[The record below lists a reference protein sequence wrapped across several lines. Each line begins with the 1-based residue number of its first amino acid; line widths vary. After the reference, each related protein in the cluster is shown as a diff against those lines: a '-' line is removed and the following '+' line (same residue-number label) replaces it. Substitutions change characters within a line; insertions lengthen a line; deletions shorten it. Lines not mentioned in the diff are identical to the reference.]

1 METTYWRAGAVT
13 YRETEYDPEEGQIPN
28 GKAGT
33 RRGGV
38 VDLNCKNSKRAA
50 ILVGRWLAGEQE
62 SILFVTLTLG
72 PQWEGFDFRGSVTQ
86 LVEWLERHGFRGIAL
101 IGTQQRGA
109 PYLHLY
115 LTAGNCGWDRI
126 QAYWL
131 AQSAPTGALPQGQD
145 CEAMTSEAA
154 ANSYAVRHYSKR
166 SRQSGG
172 YRGGRWRVIDPAG
185 IEAHSALPEPVEGVP
200 PIRAA
205 YMQAALQAQPFNARM
220 FVQALAGTCEDY
232 FVGSL
237 PTAPVPYLWM
247 NGPKTYSRGWHC
259 PPCRP
264 TDPGDGTAQAVW
276 EYRMDRWEEM
286 ADALADD
293 PTVPAVWSTMPVNW
307 DRDWITVGGRRF
319 PEHDEGWEA
328 RMTRQAAAFL
338 TRTAGS
344 TLTGRLEMPLDAP
357 LAASPVHPQQ
367 WVEETP

>member
-1 METTYWRAGAVT
+1 MCQSGPGTAFRGRSASI
-13 YRETEYDPEEGQIPN
+13 REGCPQL
-28 GKAGT
+28 
-33 RRGGV
+33 V
-38 VDLNCKNSKRAA
+38 VDLNCKNSKRVA
-50 ILVGRWLAGEQE
+50 ILAGRWLAGE
-62 SILFVTLTLG
+62 SGPILCVTLTLG
-72 PQWEGFDFRGSVTQ
+72 PQWERFDFREGVTQ
-86 LVEWLERHGFRGIAL
+86 LVEWLRRHGFRGIAL

-109 PYLHLY
+109 SYLHLY
-115 LTAGNCGWDRI
+115 LAAGDCGWDRI

-145 CEAMTSEAA
+145 CKALTSEAA
-154 ANSYAVRHYSKR
+154 AISYAVRHYSKR

-185 IEAHSALPEPVEGVP
+185 IEAHSALLEPVEGEP

-205 YMQAALQAQPFNARM
+205 YMQTALLAQPFNARM

-232 FVGSL
+232 FVGPL

-264 TDPGDGTAQAVW
+264 TDPGDETAQAIW
-276 EYRMDRWEEM
+276 EYRMDQWEEM
-286 ADALADD
+286 VDALADD
-293 PTVPAVWSTMPVNW
+293 PKVGIRWCAEKVAAVWSTMPVSW

-338 TRTAGS
+338 TRTADS
-344 TLTGRLEMPLDAP
+344 TLTGWLEMPLDAP
-357 LAASPVHPQQ
+357 LAAPPVHPQQ
-367 WVEETP
+367 